1 MNRQGCQGQGKMQ
14 GKNRFFK
21 SCKFEML
28 LKVSEKSGGFTF
40 GQPFC
45 FSFQKIPAKEIISVA
60 TLLVLLLKD
69 LP

>member
-14 GKNRFFK
+14 GKT
-21 SCKFEML
+21 CKFEML

-45 FSFQKIPAKEIISVA
+45 FSFQNIPAKEMISVA